1 MIGCIVTG
9 HGGFAPGMM
18 RAIEM
23 IAGNQEYFKVIAF
36 EEEEELESFEMK
48 FQQAVEELLE
58 DTSGV
63 LIFSDLLG
71 GTPFRSS
78 MLTASQYE
86 NVEVLTGSNLPML
99 IEIGLLRQFEDDVQA
114 LARQAVETGKQGIQ
128 NPQLDLNCKEIECFD
143 EVEGI

>member
-36 EEEEELESFEMK
+36 EEEELESFEMK

>member
-1 MIGCIVTG
+1 
-9 HGGFAPGMM
+9 
-18 RAIEM
+18 
-23 IAGNQEYFKVIAF
+23 
-36 EEEEELESFEMK
+36 
-48 FQQAVEELLE
+48 
-58 DTSGV
+58 
-63 LIFSDLLG
+63 
-71 GTPFRSS
+71 

>member
-18 RAIEM
+18 RAVEM
-23 IAGNQEYFKVIAF
+23 IAGDQKYFKVIAF
-36 EEEEELESFEMK
+36 EEGEELEVFDMK
-48 FQQAVEELLE
+48 FQQAIEELLE
-58 DTSGV
+58 HTSGV
-63 LIFSDLLG
+63 LVFSDLLG

-86 NVEVLTGSNLPML
+86 KVEVLTGSNLPML
-99 IEIGLLRQFEDDVQA
+99 IEIGLLREFEDDVQA
-114 LARQAVETGKQGIQ
+114 LAKLAVETGRQGIQ
-128 NPQLDLNCKEIECFD
+128 NPQLELTSDEVECLD

>member
-9 HGGFAPGMM
+9 HGGFAPGMI